1 MVWEYGE
8 QTFLAAYQLET
19 DVRIFRRCIVMVEKM
34 KKKDDFVADFWK
46 RMGYVLGIGS
56 AFVPGMVVGME
67 LVMKDMEKSNKEL
80 RMKD

>member
-1 MVWEYGE
+1 
-8 QTFLAAYQLET
+8 
-19 DVRIFRRCIVMVEKM
+19 MVERM

-67 LVMKDMEKSNKEL
+67 LVMKDMEKSTLLLRWKTCNSKQQRLSAIWMSSTAFKE
-80 RMKD
+80 R

>member
-1 MVWEYGE
+1 M
-8 QTFLAAYQLET
+8 
-19 DVRIFRRCIVMVEKM
+19 MVEKM

-67 LVMKDMEKSNKEL
+67 LVMKEMERSHEEL
-80 RMKD
+80 RVKN